1 MIQYLLDVKADP
13 GFFEKHSNAKWLI
26 IVAIAALVGLVTW
39 FVVKRRKEKK
49 S

>member
-26 IVAIAALVGLVTW
+26 IVAIVALVGLVTW